1 MSKTEHE
8 TGPQGALVCPAC
20 EQPLTMTVT
29 RRHKTLGVFVPVW
42 GPASCH
48 NPHCSE
54 YMAEPEPE
62 PGSHHR
68 RR

>member
-8 TGPQGALVCPAC
+8 TDPQGTLVCPAC
-20 EQPLTMTVT
+20 RQPLDMTVT
-29 RRHKTLGVFVPVW
+29 RRHKTLGVVVPVW
-42 GPASCH
+42 GPAPCH

-54 YMAEPEPE
+54 YMTESE
-62 PGSHHR
+62 PGNHSR